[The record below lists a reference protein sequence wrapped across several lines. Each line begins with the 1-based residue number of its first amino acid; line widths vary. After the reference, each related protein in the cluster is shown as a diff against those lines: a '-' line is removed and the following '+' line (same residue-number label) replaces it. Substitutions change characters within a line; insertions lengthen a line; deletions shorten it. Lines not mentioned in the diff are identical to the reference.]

1 MSEPLIFDTSV
12 WIDFLKDKRNPQSDL
27 LTSYVEQ
34 EDQVL
39 LIPTILQE
47 VLQGIREDTQYRHI
61 KNIFSYFTVLQLPP
75 AQAAIG
81 AAELYRGLRKKG
93 VTIRKSNDCLIAFYA
108 IELSTSLVHLD
119 GDFELISKH
128 SKLKTWSLAEGR
140 AAYNVYLK
148 VRIHAKSHQHFTF

>member
-12 WIDFLKDKRNPQSDL
+12 WIDFLRGKRNPQSDL

-34 EDQVL
+34 EDEVL

-47 VLQGIREDTQYRHI
+47 VLQGIREDTQYRQI
-61 KNIFSYFTVLQLPP
+61 KDIFSYFTVLQLPP
-75 AQAAIG
+75 VQAAIG

-108 IELSTSLVHLD
+108 IELSISLVHLD

-128 SKLKTWSLAEGR
+128 SKLKTWSLVERRGG
-140 AAYNVYLK
+140 L
-148 VRIHAKSHQHFTF
+148 

>member
-12 WIDFLKDKRNPQSDL
+12 WIDFLKDKSNPEADL
-27 LTSYVEQ
+27 LTSYINQ

-47 VLQGIREDTQYRHI
+47 VLQGIREDSQYRQI
-61 KNIFSYFTVLQLPP
+61 KEIFSYFTVLQLSPV
-75 AQAAIG
+75 QAAIG

-108 IELSTSLVHLD
+108 IGFSAPLVHLD
-119 GDFELISKH
+119 SDFELISKH
-128 SKLKTWSLAEGR
+128 SKLKTWHPRS
-140 AAYNVYLK
+140 
-148 VRIHAKSHQHFTF
+148 